1 MSGVRTQETSMAS
14 HSFTRALVSR
24 GCLATATVALLL
36 PAQAVHAQE
45 STPGRGLTA
54 AFEVDF
60 LKSMIDHHY
69 SALRMSEL
77 AAGTDTTRNAEL
89 GRYGEGTSP
98 TPGTAAT
105 PAKALSGS
113 IRSVAREENWVQREE
128 IGKAQMFLT
137 MWYGQT
143 HEPRLTDMGRQ
154 QIQLLESTPAGAEF
168 DHAFLEALAR
178 HHYMAVTMATDCLV
192 ASDIKHN
199 CCTATAAAFS
209 MRKSTA
215 STRCATCCATA
226 SSSAT
231 TSRCK
236 GFGVAI
242 PAAAASSGPAVS
254 ERLSAG
260 S

>member
-1 MSGVRTQETSMAS
+1 MAS

-77 AAGTDTTRNAEL
+77 AAGTDTTRNAGL

-113 IRSVAREENWVQREE
+113 IRSMAREENWVQRKE

-143 HEPRLTDMGRQ
+143 HEPQLTDMGRQ

-168 DHAFLEALAR
+168 DHAFLEAMAR

-199 CCTATAAAFS
+199 LLHRYCSGIQHAQINGINE
-209 MRKSTA
+209 MRDMLCNRFKFCDDQPLQGLRGRHTGSG
-215 STRCATCCATA
+215 SE
-226 SSSAT
+226 
-231 TSRCK
+231 
-236 GFGVAI
+236 FG
-242 PAAAASSGPAVS
+242 
-254 ERLSAG
+254 AG
-260 S
+260 GE